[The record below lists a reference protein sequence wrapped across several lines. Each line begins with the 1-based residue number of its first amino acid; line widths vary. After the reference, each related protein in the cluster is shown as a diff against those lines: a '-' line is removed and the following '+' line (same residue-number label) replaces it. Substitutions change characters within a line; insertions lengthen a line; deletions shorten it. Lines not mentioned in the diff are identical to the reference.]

1 MNLLRKARDLEA
13 RLAGT
18 LDRTVGEFVRSG
30 AREPVETIHAIVE
43 AVQGE
48 IQSGGRGRRIF
59 PFNTIAV
66 TILAPSR
73 DARARLEAMVDGE
86 PSLRDRIVASLAAA
100 SCQVSDLDVSIEYD
114 SRTRKHWRAPE
125 FHIEFE
131 RIART
136 QKPAAAPAVSVP
148 RVELTVL
155 QGTAE
160 RRTYSL
166 PSARIDIGRCADV
179 RDSRHRLI
187 RTNHVA
193 FLEGSNGANQTVSR
207 RHAHISYEPDT
218 KSLRLHDDGSE
229 HGTGVVRH
237 GRTVAVPRGVRGVR
251 LESGDE
257 IVLGDA
263 RVRVRFGQGARS
275 PRDWRIN
282 RASERVDRRRS

>member
-1 MNLLRKARDLEA
+1 MNFLRKARDLEA
-13 RLAGT
+13 KLAGT

-43 AVQGE
+43 AVQAE
-48 IQSGGRGRRIF
+48 IQSGGRGRRVF
-59 PFNTIAV
+59 PFNTMAV

-73 DARARLEAMVDGE
+73 DARARFEAMVEGE
-86 PSLRDRIVASLAAA
+86 PTLRDRIGASLAAA
-100 SCQVSDLDVSIEYD
+100 SCPVNDLDVSVEYD
-114 SRTRKHWRAPE
+114 SRTRKHWRTPE

-131 RIART
+131 RVSKPDR
-136 QKPAAAPAVSVP
+136 PAAAPTDARP
-148 RVELTVL
+148 RVELTVI

-166 PSARIDIGRCADV
+166 QTAARIDIGRCADV

-187 RTNHVA
+187 RTNHIA
-193 FLEGSNGANQTVSR
+193 FLEGSTGANQTVSR
-207 RHAHISYEPDT
+207 RHAHISFEPDT
-218 KSLRLHDDGSE
+218 RCFRVHDDGSE

-237 GRTVAVPRGVRGVR
+237 GRTLAVPRGVRGVR

-263 RVRVRFGQGARS
+263 RVRVKFGQ
-275 PRDWRIN
+275 
-282 RASERVDRRRS
+282 ASQ

>member
-1 MNLLRKARDLEA
+1 MNLLRKAREFET

-43 AVQGE
+43 AVQAE
-48 IQSGGRGRRIF
+48 IQSGGRGRRVF

-73 DARARLEAMVDGE
+73 DARARFEAMVEGE
-86 PSLRDRIVASLAAA
+86 PTLRDRIVTSLAAA
-100 SCQVSDLDVSIEYD
+100 SCHVNDLDVSIEYD
-114 SRTRKHWRAPE
+114 SRTRKHWRTSE
-125 FHIEFE
+125 FHVAFE
-131 RIART
+131 RVA
-136 QKPAAAPAVSVP
+136 KPQRRAATATESTP
-148 RVELTVL
+148 RVELTIL

-160 RRTYSL
+160 RRSYSL
-166 PSARIDIGRCADV
+166 PPSPRIDIGRCADV

-193 FLEGSNGANQTVSR
+193 FLEGAGANQTVSR
-207 RHAHISYEPDT
+207 RHAHISYEAAA
-218 KSLRLHDDGSE
+218 KCFRLHDDGSE

-237 GRTVAVPRGVRGVR
+237 GRTLAVPRGVRGVR

-263 RVRVRFGQGARS
+263 RVRVKLA
-275 PRDWRIN
+275 D
-282 RASERVDRRRS
+282 VTD